1 MKTARSLVLLLC
13 GLAATP
19 ALAAQP
25 PVPPV
30 EVRDHPVVTG
40 TGKAPTASDVRAA
53 IARGA
58 AVRGWALSEVA
69 PNAFD
74 ATLSVRKHRVV
85 ARIDYGAD
93 KFSITY
99 RASENMGFEVV
110 NGRPFIHPKYNQWVN
125 NLLADIRKEL
135 TTL

>member
-1 MKTARSLVLLLC
+1 MKTVRAFALLLC
-13 GLAATP
+13 ALAAIP
-19 ALAAQP
+19 ALGAQP
-25 PVPPV
+25 PVPPL

-40 TGKAPTASDVRAA
+40 TGKAPTVTDVRAA

-58 AVRGWALSEVA
+58 AGRGWALSEVS
-69 PNAFD
+69 PSAFD
-74 ATLSVRKHRVV
+74 ATLTIRKHRVV
-85 ARIDYGAD
+85 ARIDFGAD

-110 NGRPFIHPKYNQWVN
+110 DGRPFIHPKYNQWVG
-125 NLLADIRKEL
+125 NLLSDIRKEL